1 MMVLSVVWGCAR
13 KPRAARSHAFNAPHV
28 PQLAAVPLAAS
39 AVVVVAVVVELD
51 AEARTGSRRS
61 MMTDDSRPSI
71 YASDVELM
79 MQRLIQVFLYGEIHT
94 LPK

>member
-1 MMVLSVVWGCAR
+1 
-13 KPRAARSHAFNAPHV
+13 
-28 PQLAAVPLAAS
+28 
-39 AVVVVAVVVELD
+39 
-51 AEARTGSRRS
+51 